1 MSNSP
6 LIPQP
11 NSNDAQEA
19 VLTPLTE
26 AMIQRAEQGVA
37 YARDRYTNEI
47 IHQALQSAEA
57 IAEGASEH
65 KVSGEMRRKVIR
77 TLIHSLFRVKV
88 EFSERIP
95 TQPVLIAANHL
106 NHIDPFL
113 LLSELPAHPY
123 TYIFG
128 DARTLYNQWWKRKFL
143 HLAKGVIPIERI
155 WKEELAVIQA
165 AKTGHEDLVE
175 LADAIEKN
183 VPTGKSIEFMRRLDR
198 IVQGIFACGE
208 SIILFPEGRLG
219 KAEGQL
225 FVPLKRGVA
234 IYALRSG
241 VPILPIALVGTQNL
255 YLCKQLTVRFG
266 EPIISPQSSRPK
278 AQEIQAVVDKLEVA
292 LTDLLPKDYQEPKE
306 PKFLNH
312 FLNHMFW

>member
-19 VLTPLTE
+19 VLTPLTQ
-26 AMIQRAEQGVA
+26 ATIQRAKEGVA
-37 YARDRYTNEI
+37 YARDRHANEI
-47 IHQALQSAEA
+47 IRQALQEAEA
-57 IAEGASEH
+57 IAEGGSEH
-65 KVSGEMRRKVIR
+65 KVSGQMRRKVIR
-77 TLIHSLFRVKV
+77 SLIHSLFWVKV

-128 DARTLYNQWWKRKFL
+128 DARTLYNQWWKRQFL

-165 AKTGHEDLVE
+165 AKTGDEDLAE
-175 LADAIEKN
+175 LADAIEKY
-183 VPTGKSIEFMRRLDR
+183 VPTGNSIELMRRLDR
-198 IVQGIFACGE
+198 IVQGIFARGE

-219 KAEGQL
+219 NAEAQL

-241 VPILPIALVGTQNL
+241 VPILPVVLVGTQDL

-266 EPIISPQSSRPK
+266 KLIISSQSSRPK
-278 AQEIQAVVDKLEVA
+278 AQEIQVIVDQLEVA
-292 LTDLLPKDYQEPKE
+292 LMDLLPKDYQEPKE
-306 PKFLNH
+306 PKLLHH